1 MNTFQIALAGAA
13 LGLLLC
19 WWWLRR
25 NQADSSLHSGH
36 SAPSDRVDTIAGWPP
51 QPTRLLSSSER
62 VAFSALVRALPEYIV
77 LAQVPLSRF
86 LSVPKRNS
94 YADWLR
100 RVGYQC
106 VDFAVCDMNAQVVA
120 VIELQPDA
128 APLSDRAKKRLTRM
142 TRALQA
148 ASIPLLHWRS
158 DALPSVAVV
167 RAAIA
172 PTPVVAPAPAKVL
185 AESVVAAAATSSAA
199 ATPARSPFEDS
210 ARDESHDERIELLEP
225 PPSTWFDDLD
235 SEPMPLDG
243 PSAATTARPARTHAH

>member
-1 MNTFQIALAGAA
+1 MSTFQIALVAAA

-25 NQADSSLHSGH
+25 KQVDGSFHA

-51 QPTRLLSSSER
+51 QATRVLSSPER
-62 VAFSALVRALPEYIV
+62 VAFSTLVRALPEYMV

-86 LSVPKRNS
+86 ISVPKRNS

-120 VIELQPDA
+120 AIELQLDA
-128 APLSDRAKKRLTRM
+128 SPQSERAKKRLARM
-142 TRALQA
+142 SRALKA

-158 DALPSVAVV
+158 DALPPVAAI

-172 PTPVVAPAPAKVL
+172 PPPAVVVPPASTLAMASVEAAAPAGN
-185 AESVVAAAATSSAA
+185 
-199 ATPARSPFEDS
+199 PFEES
-210 ARDESHDERIELLEP
+210 RRDESHDERIELLEP
-225 PPSTWFDDLD
+225 PPSTWFDELD
-235 SEPMPLDG
+235 SEPMPL
-243 PSAATTARPARTHAH
+243 SRTPARSQPA

>member
-1 MNTFQIALAGAA
+1 MTTFQIALAAAA

-25 NQADSSLHSGH
+25 NQIDSSFHSSH
-36 SAPSDRVDTIAGWPP
+36 NAPSDRVDTIAGWPP
-51 QPTRLLSSSER
+51 QPTRVLTSSER
-62 VAFSALVRALPEYIV
+62 VAFSMLVRALPEYMV

-106 VDFAVCDMNAQVVA
+106 IDFAVCDMNAQVIA
-120 VIELQPDA
+120 VVELQADG
-128 APLSDRAKKRLTRM
+128 APPSERAKKRMARM
-142 TRALQA
+142 SRALQA

-158 DALPSVAVV
+158 DALPSVAAV

-172 PTPVVAPAPAKVL
+172 PTPAVTANAPAPAF
-185 AESVVAAAATSSAA
+185 AEALVTAAAAA
-199 ATPARSPFEDS
+199 PARNPFDDS
-210 ARDESHDERIELLEP
+210 ARDESRDERIELLEP

-235 SEPMPLDG
+235 SEPMPLR
-243 PSAATTARPARTHAH
+243 PAAPARTPAH

>member
-25 NQADSSLHSGH
+25 NQADSSLHNGH
-36 SAPSDRVDTIAGWPP
+36 SAPSDRVDTVAGWPP

-62 VAFSALVRALPEYIV
+62 VAFSTLVRALPEYIV

-120 VIELQPDA
+120 V
-128 APLSDRAKKRLTRM
+128 RLDHDG
-142 TRALQA
+142 
-148 ASIPLLHWRS
+148 IW
-158 DALPSVAVV
+158 
-167 RAAIA
+167 
-172 PTPVVAPAPAKVL
+172 PAC
-185 AESVVAAAATSSAA
+185 
-199 ATPARSPFEDS
+199 
-210 ARDESHDERIELLEP
+210 
-225 PPSTWFDDLD
+225 
-235 SEPMPLDG
+235 
-243 PSAATTARPARTHAH
+243 

>member
-1 MNTFQIALAGAA
+1 MNTFQIALAAAA

-25 NQADSSLHSGH
+25 NQADSSFQSS
-36 SAPSDRVDTIAGWPP
+36 SAPSDRVDTVAGWPP

-100 RVGYQC
+100 RVGYQR

-120 VIELQPDA
+120 VIKLQP
-128 APLSDRAKKRLTRM
+128 
-142 TRALQA
+142 
-148 ASIPLLHWRS
+148 H
-158 DALPSVAVV
+158 
-167 RAAIA
+167 
-172 PTPVVAPAPAKVL
+172 
-185 AESVVAAAATSSAA
+185 
-199 ATPARSPFEDS
+199 
-210 ARDESHDERIELLEP
+210 
-225 PPSTWFDDLD
+225 
-235 SEPMPLDG
+235 
-243 PSAATTARPARTHAH
+243 

>member
-1 MNTFQIALAGAA
+1 MNTFQIALAAA
-13 LGLLLC
+13 VLGLLLC

-25 NQADSSLHSGH
+25 NQADSSFHAS
-36 SAPSDRVDTIAGWPP
+36 SAPSDRVDTVAGWPP
-51 QPTRLLSSSER
+51 QPTRLLSSPER
-62 VAFSALVRALPEYIV
+62 VAFSTLVRALPEYIV

-120 VIELQPDA
+120 VIELQADA
-128 APLSDRAKKRLTRM
+128 APLSERAKKRLTRM

-148 ASIPLLHWRS
+148 ASIPLLQWRS
-158 DALPSVAVV
+158 DALPSVAAV

-172 PTPVVAPAPAKVL
+172 PKPVVAPAPAKVL
-185 AESVVAAAATSSAA
+185 AESVIAAAAATSAI
-199 ATPARSPFEDS
+199 ATPVRSPFEDS

-235 SEPMPLDG
+235 SEPMPLSDA
-243 PSAATTARPARTHAH
+243 SAATPARPARIHAH